1 MANKF
6 FNVINDAV
14 DDALSTQYSMI
25 DSLLRA
31 MFYDASRNEHLIYYG
46 LYSEFI
52 DIVNN
57 PETRYDENGD
67 EYYVL
72 NRERVDDFVKR
83 FRDDLRE
90 NKERI

>member
-25 DSLLRA
+25 DSLLHA
-31 MFYDASRNEHLIYYG
+31 MFFDDSRGEHLVNYN

-57 PETRYDENGD
+57 PETHYDENGD

-83 FRDDLRE
+83 FREDLRK

>member
-14 DDALSTQYSMI
+14 DGALSAQYSMI
-25 DSLLRA
+25 DSLLHA
-31 MFYDASRNEHLIYYG
+31 MFYDDSRHEHLVNYN

-57 PETRYDENGD
+57 PKIRYDENGD
-67 EYYVL
+67 EYYTL
-72 NRERVDDFVKR
+72 DRERVDDFVKR